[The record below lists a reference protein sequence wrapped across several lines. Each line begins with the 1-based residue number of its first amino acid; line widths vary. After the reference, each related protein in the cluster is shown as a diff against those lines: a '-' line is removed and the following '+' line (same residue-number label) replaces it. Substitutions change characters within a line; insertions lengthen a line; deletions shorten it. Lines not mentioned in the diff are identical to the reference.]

1 MTLDLTMTQTAIA
14 KLNKTSPE
22 MRYAAKNETI
32 SLELL
37 KTRLKEGKIA
47 LIKNSK
53 RKINPC
59 AVGEGLRVK
68 VNANVGTSKDSPNV
82 DKELRK
88 LKTAIKYGADAVMD
102 LSTGGDIKKIRKII
116 LKNST
121 VPVGTVP
128 IYEIA
133 IMAAKKRG
141 HISRIIARDII
152 EILEAQAE
160 DGVDFFTIHCG
171 VTQNVIESL
180 KKQKRLISIVSRGG
194 SFLAEWM
201 ITNKKENPFYEHFDD
216 ILEIAKK
223 YDITLSLGD
232 GLRPG
237 SVADA
242 TDRPQIQELI
252 VLGELADRAR
262 KKDVQVIIEGP
273 GHVPL
278 DQIEANII
286 LEKRLCG
293 GAPFYVLGP
302 LVTDIAPGYDHIT
315 GAIGGALAAFYG
327 ADFLCYVTPAEH
339 LRIPDE
345 EDVKNG
351 VIASRIAGH
360 AADIA
365 RKIPGALNWDRDM
378 SELRVKRDWK
388 GQIKKSIDP
397 VKAAKYRKSSISV
410 NKDFCTMCS
419 DYCSMKIMEKC
430 FK

>member
-1 MTLDLTMTQTAIA
+1 MTQVELA
-14 KLNKTSPE
+14 KLNKSSPE
-22 MRYAAKNETI
+22 MRYVSKNEGMP
-32 SLELL
+32 LELL
-37 KTRLKEGKIA
+37 IARIKEGKVT

-68 VNANVGTSKDSPNV
+68 VNANIGTSKDSSNIN
-82 DKELRK
+82 KELRK
-88 LKTAIKYGADAVMD
+88 MAVAIKCGADSVMD
-102 LSTGGDIKKIRKII
+102 LSTGGDIKKIRKVI

-141 HISRIIARDII
+141 HISRIKAQDIL
-152 EILEAQAE
+152 EVLEAQAS
-160 DGVDFFTIHCG
+160 DGVDFFTVHCG
-171 VTQNVIESL
+171 ITQSVIERL
-180 KKQKRLISIVSRGG
+180 RKQKRLINIVSRGG

-201 ITNKKENPFYEHFDD
+201 IVNKKENPFYEYFDD
-216 ILEIAKK
+216 ILRIAKK
-223 YDITLSLGD
+223 YDVTLSLGD

-237 SVADA
+237 SLVDA

-252 VLGELADRAR
+252 MLGELADRAR
-262 KKDVQVIIEGP
+262 KNNVQVIIEGP

-278 DQIEANII
+278 DQIETNVI
-286 LEKRLCG
+286 LEKRLCNN
-293 GAPFYVLGP
+293 APFYVLGP

-327 ADFLCYVTPAEH
+327 ADFLCYVTPSEH

-365 RKIPGALNWDRDM
+365 RKIPGALNWDRAM

-397 VKAAKYRKSSISV
+397 VKAQKLRKSSISV
-410 NKDFCTMCS
+410 DKDFCTMCS
-419 DYCSMKIMEKC
+419 DYCSMKIMEQY
-430 FK
+430 FR

>member
-1 MTLDLTMTQTAIA
+1 MTQMELAR
-14 KLNKTSPE
+14 LNKISPE
-22 MRYAAKNETI
+22 MRYVSKNERMFP
-32 SLELL
+32 ELL
-37 KTRLKEGKIA
+37 RSRIKEGRIT
-47 LIKNSK
+47 LVKNSK

-68 VNANVGTSKDSPNV
+68 INANIGTSKDSSNV
-82 DKELRK
+82 NRELRK
-88 LKTAIKYGADAVMD
+88 MDVAIKYGADTVMD
-102 LSTGGDIKKIRKII
+102 LSTGGDIKKIRRLI
-116 LKNST
+116 LKNSA

-133 IMAAKKRG
+133 VMAAKKRG
-141 HISRIIARDII
+141 HISRINARDIL
-152 EILEAQAE
+152 EILETQAAE
-160 DGVDFFTIHCG
+160 GVDFFTIHSG
-171 VTQNVIESL
+171 ITQSVIERL

-201 ITNKKENPFYEHFDD
+201 IVNKKENPFYEYFND
-216 ILEIAKK
+216 ILKIAKK
-223 YDITLSLGD
+223 YDVALSLGD

-237 SVADA
+237 SLVDA

-252 VLGELADRAR
+252 ILGELADRAR
-262 KKDVQVIIEGP
+262 ESNVQVIIEGP

-278 DQIEANII
+278 DQIETNVI
-286 LEKRLCG
+286 LQKRLCG
-293 GAPFYVLGP
+293 NAPFYVLGP

-327 ADFLCYVTPAEH
+327 ADFLCYVTPSEH
-339 LRIPDE
+339 LSIPDE
-345 EDVKNG
+345 NDVKNG

-365 RKIPGALNWDRDM
+365 KKIPGALSWDKAI

-388 GQIKKSIDP
+388 NQIKKSIDP

-410 NKDFCTMCS
+410 DKDFCTMCS
-419 DYCSMKIMEKC
+419 DYCSMKIMEQYFAKI
-430 FK
+430 

>member
-1 MTLDLTMTQTAIA
+1 MTQIEFA
-14 KLNKTSPE
+14 KLNKISPQME
-22 MRYAAKNETI
+22 YASKDE
-32 SLELL
+32 SMPPELL
-37 KTRLKEGKIA
+37 KARIIEGKIA

-68 VNANVGTSKDSPNV
+68 VNANIGTSRDSANIN
-82 DKELRK
+82 KELRK
-88 LKTAIKYGADAVMD
+88 MEVAIKYGADTVMD
-102 LSTGGDIKKIRKII
+102 LSTGGDIKKIRKAV
-116 LKNST
+116 LKNSAI
-121 VPVGTVP
+121 PVGTVP
-128 IYEIA
+128 VYEIG

-141 HISRIIARDII
+141 HISCIKAQDIL
-152 EILEAQAE
+152 EILEAQAA

-171 VTQNVIESL
+171 ITQCVIERL
-180 KKQKRLISIVSRGG
+180 KKQSRLIDIVSRGG

-201 ITNKKENPFYEHFDD
+201 IVNKKENPFYEYFDD
-216 ILEIAKK
+216 ILRIAKK
-223 YDITLSLGD
+223 YDVTLSLGD

-237 SVADA
+237 SLADA

-252 VLGELADRAR
+252 ILGELADRAR
-262 KKDVQVIIEGP
+262 KNNVQVIIEGP

-278 DQIEANII
+278 DQIEANVV
-286 LEKRLCG
+286 LEKRLCR

-327 ADFLCYVTPAEH
+327 ADFLCYVTPSEH
-339 LRIPDE
+339 LGLPDE

-365 RKIPGALNWDRDM
+365 RRAPGAMEWDRSM
-378 SELRVKRDWK
+378 SELRAKRDWK

-419 DYCSMKIMEKC
+419 DYCSMKLMEQY

>member
-1 MTLDLTMTQTAIA
+1 MTQIELA
-14 KLNKTSPE
+14 KLNKSSPE
-22 MRYAAKNETI
+22 MRYVSKNEGMPM
-32 SLELL
+32 ELL
-37 KTRLKEGKIA
+37 IARIKEGKIT

-68 VNANVGTSKDSPNV
+68 VNANIGTSKDSSNIN
-82 DKELRK
+82 KELRK
-88 LKTAIKYGADAVMD
+88 MAVAIKCGADTLMD
-102 LSTGGDIKKIRKII
+102 LSTGGDIKKIRKVI
-116 LKNST
+116 LKNSA

-141 HISRIIARDII
+141 HISRIKAKD
-152 EILEAQAE
+152 ILEALETQAS
-160 DGVDFFTIHCG
+160 DGVDFFTVHCG
-171 VTQNVIESL
+171 ITQSVIERL
-180 KKQKRLISIVSRGG
+180 RKQKRLINIVSRGG

-201 ITNKKENPFYEHFDD
+201 IVNKKENPFYEYFDD
-216 ILEIAKK
+216 ILRIAKK
-223 YDITLSLGD
+223 YDVTLSLGD

-237 SVADA
+237 SVIDS

-252 VLGELADRAR
+252 MLGELAERAR
-262 KKDVQVIIEGP
+262 KSNVQVIIEGP

-278 DQIEANII
+278 DQIEANVI
-286 LEKRLCG
+286 LEKRLCNN
-293 GAPFYVLGP
+293 APFYVLGP

-327 ADFLCYVTPAEH
+327 ADFLCYVTPSEH

-365 RKIPGALNWDRDM
+365 RKIPGALNWDRAI

-388 GQIKKSIDP
+388 NQIKKSIDP
-397 VKAAKYRKSSISV
+397 VKAQKLRKFSISID
-410 NKDFCTMCS
+410 KDFCTMCS
-419 DYCSMKIMEKC
+419 DYCSMKIMEQY